1 MANFKITKIQKIL
14 EVNNDMAHNYYYLI
28 YFHLQNEDK
37 TKYKKGKFVIWFD
50 IFDLQEYYLEE
61 NEELR
66 GITQEEI
73 KQYAVE
79 IAISDLECFYKSY
92 EDTKELQD
100 FCNQSITD
108 YNRIANYY

>member
-1 MANFKITKIQKIL
+1 MANYKITKIQKIL
-14 EVNNDMAHNYYYLI
+14 EVNNDMAHNYYYLV

-61 NEELR
+61 NEER
-66 GITQEEI
+66 GMTPEEI
-73 KQYAVE
+73 KQYASELAVN
-79 IAISDLECFYKSY
+79 DLECFCHDY

-108 YNRIANYY
+108 YNR

>member
-1 MANFKITKIQKIL
+1 MANYKITKIKKIL
-14 EVNNDMAHNYYYLI
+14 EVNNDMAHNYYYLV
-28 YFHLQNEDK
+28 YFHLQNEEK

-50 IFDLQEYYLEE
+50 IFDLQEYYIEE

-73 KQYAVE
+73 KQYASELAVN
-79 IAISDLECFYKSY
+79 DLECFCKSY

-108 YNRIANYY
+108 YNRIARYY

>member
-1 MANFKITKIQKIL
+1 MANYKITKIQKIL
-14 EVNNDMAHNYYYLI
+14 EVNNDMAHNYYYLV

-66 GITQEEI
+66 AITQEEI
-73 KQYAVE
+73 KQFASELAVN
-79 IAISDLECFYKSY
+79 DLECFSKSY

-100 FCNQSITD
+100 FCNQTIAD
-108 YNRIANYY
+108 YNRIAKYY